1 MFSRMLVVIAVLLS
15 GVTLAAAQSCQ
26 DPIDARQTLMKKSG
40 AMAKAGSAMIKG
52 ETPFDLAKTQEIFA
66 AFADD
71 AAQMPKLFPDCS
83 KTGEHSTAAA
93 TIRSLT
99 LSLGMVINMTSHL
112 VRVNRAQ
119 RDTIALESRPARL
132 APDPHSKVKRC
143 SRQPRSR

>member
-93 TIRSLT
+93 TIWDRPNDFAVAIAKFAADVKAAQDNTKDVET
-99 LSLGMVINMTSHL
+99 LKASFQTVGKNCSGCHETF
-112 VRVNRAQ
+112 R
-119 RDTIALESRPARL
+119 
-132 APDPHSKVKRC
+132 VKR
-143 SRQPRSR
+143 S